1 MLSIKYNNVATV
13 RLRGKKQ
20 AARFEARHHAADL
33 LLCTALEA
41 LGQEAIIAAWRKVGK
56 RYV

>member
-20 AARFEARHHAADL
+20 AARFAAIIAKQPV
-33 LLCTALEA
+33 TNLEA
-41 LGQEAIIAAWRKVGK
+41 LGQKAIVAAWRKVGK
-56 RYV
+56 RYA